1 MFKLAINNLKR
12 HKKSTLFTFI
22 GLVLIATSIFSLIFL
37 LLSYRQYRENAEREE
52 QNWEARYSNLQK
64 SEIDKIKNNE
74 NVKEVSIIKDN
85 GTMEYVMEANVA
97 TTEKLKLV
105 SYDENAMKNMNLK
118 IKEGRL
124 PQNENEIVIS
134 LSGGT
139 QIYFAQKEYTI
150 GDTILFENEH
160 ASKEYTIVGTA
171 YSTIYDE
178 SYMYNYTTG
187 AITYLNNIEENAVY
201 DVYVLYKN
209 PSKIYETNEQII
221 TQIGEDKEISYNEE
235 LLNYMLV
242 GEKNSS
248 FEKQLYIVGGIIL
261 TIIILISFI
270 FIYTIYSIFL
280 SNRKKEFGT
289 LRSIGAS
296 KKQIRKLIYSET
308 FILNIVTIPIS
319 ILISSGIVSII
330 LNVWNHSIE
339 KLTGSALAQ
348 FIVNNVTQFHFVIS
362 IPFIIIGVIFILV
375 ITAISVWIPVRNIS
389 KISPLEV
396 IRQNHNLKIKKEQ
409 KYRHKWVFKV
419 FGEEGYIA
427 YQYISKNKGK
437 TISIGLA
444 IMLSVMVF
452 IIVSNYLMN
461 VYAQTPNDNREYNYL
476 TYADNL
482 ESYQDL
488 ITDLKERNFVENN
501 YTKEIL
507 GETLSLKLEDG
518 DIHAELMNFMNSNVV
533 PYAFYNMYDEQ
544 LPKLDCNIFTIVED
558 NEYENLLKELGLSN
572 LKDDECILLN
582 HINLPQVG
590 DFHLT
595 NFKDG
600 DEIHLFNAQYSQEER
615 ENAPDLFG
623 NEDNHFE
630 YQYEALQDITL
641 KAIKV
646 VDSLGKFA
654 NYSDFNSLY
663 NKPVQILVNRN
674 TLNTI
679 KRELEKQYK
688 EYDIQTALT
697 VDTQYEMYIES
708 SNPYELEEYLTQN
721 NNGISVGVNYQEE
734 IDSTNNNRLIVGLV
748 LYSFIIF
755 IAIACILNIFCII
768 YFSIQSRIQEF
779 AILKSLGMSKKQMN
793 KMLNIECLMYSVISL
808 IIGLILGVS
817 IHKIIYDVQY
827 NLSNHFMYEF
837 SVSLTSI
844 GVCVLFVMLV
854 VFISMKIAKRKIPYE
869 NLTEIIKREGI

>member
-1 MFKLAINNLKR
+1 
-12 HKKSTLFTFI
+12 
-22 GLVLIATSIFSLIFL
+22 
-37 LLSYRQYRENAEREE
+37 
-52 QNWEARYSNLQK
+52 
-64 SEIDKIKNNE
+64 
-74 NVKEVSIIKDN
+74 
-85 GTMEYVMEANVA
+85 
-97 TTEKLKLV
+97 
-105 SYDENAMKNMNLK
+105 
-118 IKEGRL
+118 
-124 PQNENEIVIS
+124 
-134 LSGGT
+134 
-139 QIYFAQKEYTI
+139 
-150 GDTILFENEH
+150 
-160 ASKEYTIVGTA
+160 
-171 YSTIYDE
+171 
-178 SYMYNYTTG
+178 
-187 AITYLNNIEENAVY
+187 
-201 DVYVLYKN
+201 
-209 PSKIYETNEQII
+209 
-221 TQIGEDKEISYNEE
+221 
-235 LLNYMLV
+235 
-242 GEKNSS
+242 
-248 FEKQLYIVGGIIL
+248 
-261 TIIILISFI
+261 
-270 FIYTIYSIFL
+270 
-280 SNRKKEFGT
+280 
-289 LRSIGAS
+289 
-296 KKQIRKLIYSET
+296 
-308 FILNIVTIPIS
+308 
-319 ILISSGIVSII
+319 
-330 LNVWNHSIE
+330 
-339 KLTGSALAQ
+339 
-348 FIVNNVTQFHFVIS
+348 
-362 IPFIIIGVIFILV
+362 
-375 ITAISVWIPVRNIS
+375 
-389 KISPLEV
+389 
-396 IRQNHNLKIKKEQ
+396 
-409 KYRHKWVFKV
+409 
-419 FGEEGYIA
+419 
-427 YQYISKNKGK
+427 
-437 TISIGLA
+437 
-444 IMLSVMVF
+444 MLSVMVF

-679 KRELEKQYK
+679 KRELEEQYK

-697 VDTQYEMYIES
+697 VETQYEMYIES

-768 YFSIQSRIQEF
+768 YLI
-779 AILKSLGMSKKQMN
+779 
-793 KMLNIECLMYSVISL
+793 MY
-808 IIGLILGVS
+808 
-817 IHKIIYDVQY
+817 
-827 NLSNHFMYEF
+827 F
-837 SVSLTSI
+837 
-844 GVCVLFVMLV
+844 
-854 VFISMKIAKRKIPYE
+854 
-869 NLTEIIKREGI
+869 